1 MPLASPQEAFVG
13 ALEEFDHRS
22 ECSLTEQDLSG
33 ISKIPQD
40 GRALLA
46 SARHEARRR
55 NEAPASRHDEIEA
68 TAMAAEKYGWHVVG
82 KRGKKVSLFSFGP
95 PAKSGFTGP
104 P

>member
-1 MPLASPQEAFVG
+1 MDSSGQGPLEY
-13 ALEEFDHRS
+13 DHSS

-33 ISKIPQD
+33 ISKIPQE

-55 NEAPASRHDEIEA
+55 NEAPATRHDEVEA
-68 TAMAAEKYGWHVVG
+68 TAITAEKYGWHVVG
-82 KRGKKVSLFSFGP
+82 KGGKKVSLFSFGP
-95 PAKSGFTGP
+95 RGTSGFVGP